1 MNILWYD
8 TPAMNWHEALPIG
21 NGVIGGMIFGG
32 PAADRVALNHE
43 SLWRGK
49 TRTRTTRPV
58 HEHLP
63 HIRDLFFQGCLPE
76 ASAEAVRHLSDKDQV
91 QPYQPL
97 GDLSLYCA
105 GHETATDYRRQLD
118 LAEGVAEV
126 RYVRRGTRYER
137 RYLASAEQ
145 GALAVHLAAD
155 RPGSVSVQIH
165 LDRIDD
171 DECVCTTWSDGEG
184 VGLSGRFDE
193 GVAFVM
199 EARVVADGGQRRS
212 GPGATL
218 DVEGADAVSVYV
230 RAEVGL
236 DDEIQE
242 ELWRD
247 TLPAF
252 EAVERAHRAEHR
264 ALFHR
269 VSLDLGAGPEDRPAD
284 VRLRGLAVGYDDPD
298 LLAMYFQ
305 YGRYLLMSSSRRCAH
320 PAHLQGI
327 WNDLLRPPWDCD
339 YHHDVNI
346 QMNYWPA
353 EVTGLSEC
361 ADPLFRYLERMV
373 PEARKAARDLYDC
386 RGVFIPITSDVWAR
400 ATPDAPYW
408 DVWTG
413 AAAWLAQHLWWRYAY
428 SLDETFLR
436 EQAYPFMKEVAAFY
450 EDYLVEDAQG
460 RLVTVP
466 SQSPENFFEGGSRPV
481 SLCIGATMDLL
492 LIQDCLEHVIE
503 ASEVLD
509 LDASLRAGWRRILE
523 RLAPLQIGRHGQLQ
537 EWLEDY
543 EEDEVGHRHLSHLI
557 GLFPGDRITP
567 EETPE
572 LAGAARI
579 ALERREEGWKTLTPC
594 GWTLAWASACW
605 ARLGD
610 GDRAYGY
617 YLRLVRD
624 HSTPSLLDV
633 IWPSSTAQSR
643 IQESMEGTAH
653 FDVFQI
659 EANMGG
665 TAAVAEMLLQS
676 HRDVLRLLPAL
687 PSAWPSGA
695 AKGLRA
701 RGGFEVDMSWDDGRL
716 TQATIRSMKGRPCAL
731 RLSDA
736 RVAQDGRDVEIRRE
750 PDRIVFSTEAGKA
763 YEISP
768 ETL

>member
-1 MNILWYD
+1 M
-8 TPAMNWHEALPIG
+8 
-21 NGVIGGMIFGG
+21 
-32 PAADRVALNHE
+32 
-43 SLWRGK
+43 
-49 TRTRTTRPV
+49 
-58 HEHLP
+58 
-63 HIRDLFFQGCLPE
+63 
-76 ASAEAVRHLSDKDQV
+76 
-91 QPYQPL
+91 
-97 GDLSLYCA
+97 
-105 GHETATDYRRQLD
+105 
-118 LAEGVAEV
+118 
-126 RYVRRGTRYER
+126 
-137 RYLASAEQ
+137 
-145 GALAVHLAAD
+145 
-155 RPGSVSVQIH
+155 
-165 LDRIDD
+165 
-171 DECVCTTWSDGEG
+171 
-184 VGLSGRFDE
+184 
-193 GVAFVM
+193 
-199 EARVVADGGQRRS
+199 
-212 GPGATL
+212 
-218 DVEGADAVSVYV
+218 
-230 RAEVGL
+230 
-236 DDEIQE
+236 
-242 ELWRD
+242 
-247 TLPAF
+247 
-252 EAVERAHRAEHR
+252 
-264 ALFHR
+264 
-269 VSLDLGAGPEDRPAD
+269 
-284 VRLRGLAVGYDDPD
+284 
-298 LLAMYFQ
+298 
-305 YGRYLLMSSSRRCAH
+305 
-320 PAHLQGI
+320 
-327 WNDLLRPPWDCD
+327 
-339 YHHDVNI
+339 
-346 QMNYWPA
+346 
-353 EVTGLSEC
+353 
-361 ADPLFRYLERMV
+361 
-373 PEARKAARDLYDC
+373 
-386 RGVFIPITSDVWAR
+386 
-400 ATPDAPYW
+400 
-408 DVWTG
+408 WTG